1 MRAIVRIAFSTL
13 FRLSLALLVGLAF
26 AAGAHA
32 QDYKVESFDSAAPAE
47 LAPAIRET
55 LGSAAVRV
63 IGPQGPVCEIWFR
76 TIVPARAV
84 AEQKLG
90 VAYGEFEEGTLFGA
104 VRFLRE
110 NRDFRK
116 QLVKPG
122 VFTLRYALN
131 PVDGNHMGVSP
142 IRDFLLLL
150 PATEDVSPANLT
162 RDDTLKLSKKSIGL
176 NHPSVWSV
184 TSGEG
189 EHAKLPEVALLEE
202 EDAWVLYFRLQVQPA
217 VGAAAPLTLGLI
229 VVGHAPEA

>member
-1 MRAIVRIAFSTL
+1 MQTSASRL
-13 FRLSLALLVGLAF
+13 FHFLVALLAGFALAPSAF
-26 AAGAHA
+26 A
-32 QDYKVESFDSAAPAE
+32 QDYKVESFDATAPAE

-63 IGPQGPVCEIWFR
+63 IGPQGPLCEMWFR
-76 TIVPARAV
+76 TAVPARAS
-84 AEQKLG
+84 AQQTLG
-90 VAYGEFEEGTLFGA
+90 VAYGQFEEGTLLGA

-110 NRDFRK
+110 TRDFRK

-142 IRDFLLLL
+142 IRDFILLL
-150 PATEDVSPANLT
+150 PAAEDVSPANLT

-176 NHPSVWSV
+176 NHPSVWSI

-189 EHAKLPEVALLEE
+189 EHSKLPDVVRLEE
-202 EDAWVLYFRLQVQPA
+202 EDAWVLYFRVQVQP
-217 VGAAAPLTLGLI
+217 VGGTAAPLTLGLI